1 MGVRFLL
8 RPNNP
13 VSDAPCFFCNPARE
27 PGNPARCGNAI
38 SDGRVGSPANSG
50 MLRLGSMP
58 PQFLIHDRDSRYGAT
73 FDRRLRGLGIKQV
86 RTPFRAPRANAI
98 SERWVKSVRTE
109 CLDHLLVFSEA
120 HLRRAISR
128 YAAYFNYWRPH
139 RSLGQRSPCESSV
152 HQFRPRGA
160 NCKITAEPV
169 LGGLHHIYRR
179 AA

>member
-1 MGVRFLL
+1 
-8 RPNNP
+8 
-13 VSDAPCFFCNPARE
+13 
-27 PGNPARCGNAI
+27 
-38 SDGRVGSPANSG
+38 

-109 CLDHLLVFSEA
+109 RLDHLLVFSEA
-120 HLRRAISR
+120 HQRRAISR

-139 RSLGQRSPCESSV
+139 HHLVNAPPASPVCISFDLEGLTARSRPSPSWMDCITSI
-152 HQFRPRGA
+152 GA
-160 NCKITAEPV
+160 
-169 LGGLHHIYRR
+169 LHDGLYFC
-179 AA
+179 ALQAPAFTNPG